1 MNNPPHP
8 CSEPLEYAMQNEGE
22 PNAASPD
29 AVTLF
34 TQFAP
39 RIAALPDG
47 DRLMRGDLL
56 VPDFLLE
63 QAGRLAIYYA
73 PFDYINPQAKI
84 ALVGITP
91 GFRQMEISLRESR
104 DALRR
109 GTPIEAVVAHVKY
122 QASFAGPIR
131 RFLIAMLD
139 GIGLPQAL
147 GIATCAAL
155 YADRADLLHTS
166 AVVRHPVFV
175 NGKDWT
181 GHTPPVRSNPLLR
194 RYLTEVMLPE
204 LQAVPDAL
212 LISLGKCASDALATH
227 IATGALDPARCLIG
241 LPHPSGANGH
251 RYTQFAAAR
260 DDLTA
265 RVAAW
270 VGRSGA

>member
-1 MNNPPHP
+1 MQTSGEISPI
-8 CSEPLEYAMQNEGE
+8 PL
-22 PNAASPD
+22 D
-29 AVTLF
+29 AVALF

-39 RIAALPDG
+39 HIAALPDHE
-47 DRLMRGDLL
+47 RLTRGDLL

-73 PFDYINPQAKI
+73 PFDYINPQAKV

-91 GFRQMEISLRESR
+91 GFQQMEISLRSSR

-109 GTPIEAVVAHVKY
+109 GLPIPEIVARVKY

-131 RFLIAMLD
+131 KFLIAMLD
-139 GIGLPQAL
+139 SIGLSHAL
-147 GIATCAAL
+147 GIDTCASL

-175 NGKDWT
+175 GGKDWT
-181 GHTPPVRSNPLLR
+181 GHTPPARSNPLLR
-194 RYLTEVMLPE
+194 RYLTDVMLPE

-212 LISLGKCASDALATH
+212 ILSLGKCASDALATH
-227 IATGALDPARCLIG
+227 IASGALDPARCLIG

-251 RYTQFAAAR
+251 RFTQFAAVR

-270 VGRSGA
+270 FGRNSA

>member
-1 MNNPPHP
+1 MPQPHQQP
-8 CSEPLEYAMQNEGE
+8 GGDATTAP
-22 PNAASPD
+22 PD
-29 AVTLF
+29 AVALF
-34 TQFAP
+34 ARFAP

-47 DRLMRGDLL
+47 DRLTRADL
-56 VPDFLLE
+56 VTPDFLLE
-63 QAGRLAIYYA
+63 QDGRLAIYYA
-73 PFDYINPQAKI
+73 PFDYINPRAKI
-84 ALVGITP
+84 ALIGITP

-109 GTPIEAVVAHVKY
+109 GLPIPAIVARVKY

-131 RFLIAMLD
+131 RFLISMLD

-147 GIATCAAL
+147 GIDTCAAL

-175 NGKDWT
+175 NGQDWT
-181 GHTPPVRSNPLLR
+181 GHTPPARSNPLR
-194 RYLTEVMLPE
+194 RYLTDVMLPE

-212 LISLGKCASDALATH
+212 LISLGKCASDALAAH

-251 RYTQFAAAR
+251 RFAQFAAVR

-270 VGRSGA
+270 FNRRTS